1 MPGLCC
7 RSGHQQIDNSGD
19 ECEDDEHSE
28 DSEDAAYGSA
38 ARLFLV
44 LLLGLRGGVVGVGG
58 FGFGNGLVEAG
69 HFGGTLLALV
79 LLGGSGFLG
88 GSSASYAEHGEEV
101 ELLPGDEAFAVAHA
115 LAEADADVDACAA
128 DVQGLALGAYGEAD
142 TALAHVGSHVGE
154 DFDAFVESYT
164 HDEHELSS

>member
-1 MPGLCC
+1 MPGLCGRPC
-7 RSGHQQIDNSGD
+7 HQQIDHCGD
-19 ECEDDEHSE
+19 EGEDDEHGQ
-28 DSEDAAYGSA
+28 DSENASHGSA
-38 ARLFLV
+38 SGLFLV
-44 LLLGLRGGVVGVGG
+44 LLLGLRGGIVGG

-69 HFGGTLLALV
+69 HIGGAFLALV

-88 GSSASYAEHGEEV
+88 CCRASYAEHGEEV
-101 ELLPGDEAFAVAHA
+101 EFLPGDEAFAVAHA

-142 TALAHVGSHVGE
+142 AALAHVGSHVGE

>member
-7 RSGHQQIDNSGD
+7 RSVHQQIDNCGD
-19 ECEDDEHSE
+19 EGEDDDHSQN
-28 DSEDAAYGSA
+28 SENASHGSA
-38 ARLFLV
+38 SGLFLV

-58 FGFGNGLVEAG
+58 FGFGDGFVEAG
-69 HFGGTLLALV
+69 HVGGAFLALV
-79 LLGGSGFLG
+79 LLGGGRFLG
-88 GSSASYAEHGEEV
+88 GCCASYAEHGEEV
-101 ELLPGDEAFAVAHA
+101 EFLPGDEAFAVAHA

-142 TALAHVGSHVGE
+142 AALAHVGSHVGE